1 MFDFKYKDY
10 SFCYEIGTMTPLQYI
25 RMINILEEFRPKRIC
40 ELGSGQSTDIINLYS
55 KKVNATAYSIENDP
69 YWNTHNSI
77 MLPLM
82 ENTTITIGNNEYD
95 KCTIYEGFE
104 DWLKGQ
110 DKFDLVFVDAPNDVL
125 PFNRFDLKYSRIQLL
140 SFVFL
145 NKLSDKSMVMYHDSE
160 NEWAQNTL
168 NEFERILSNYG
179 FTFQKEVVIE
189 KDKEIIDYNNMSL
202 GFCPRLAV
210 YWIIRK

>member
-10 SFCYEIGTMTPLQYI
+10 SFGCEIGTMTPLQYI

-77 MLPLM
+77 MLPLI

-110 DKFDLVFVDAPNDVL
+110 DKFDFVLIDGPNDTL
-125 PFNRFDLKYSRIQLL
+125 PKNEHNLIYSRIQML
-140 SFVFL
+140 SFLLLDKL
-145 NKLSDKSMVMYHDSE
+145 NDNAVIIYHDSNLPE
-160 NEWAQNTL
+160 AEATL
-168 NEFERILSNYG
+168 KEFEKLLDYCNIQYD
-179 FTFQKEVVIE
+179 KEVIVETDKQIIE
-189 KDKEIIDYNNMSL
+189 YNVSIL
-202 GFCPRLAV
+202 GICPELTI
-210 YWIIRK
+210 YKINK